1 MLIMQSCSVS
11 RPRGPV
17 LPPLGATM
25 ALSRAPLLLHCCPQ
39 LSPSVPGG
47 SSIIPP
53 TMDEFRQGWM
63 ETVQGMRS
71 GEPKACPQTKL
82 GLESRAISE
91 IPELIP
97 ANLTGTAWAGAWSQD
112 KALP

>member
-1 MLIMQSCSVS
+1 M
-11 RPRGPV
+11 

-25 ALSRAPLLLHCCPQ
+25 ALSPAPLLLHRCPH

-53 TMDEFRQGWM
+53 TMGEFRQGWM

-97 ANLTGTAWAGAWSQD
+97 ANLTRTAWAGAWSQD